1 MIDWFPFDT
10 AAEPARNADDL
21 LRWAAFADVA
31 RLARSVDLR
40 SPETVGHSRRTAET
54 AVALAGRLGWSGSA
68 IALLREAA
76 LVHDVGKVAVSE
88 EILNASGPLTDDE
101 RAILRTHARMG
112 ADIVQGALRPE
123 QVEWVLHHHERH
135 DGTGYPHGLR
145 GDRIPEGARL
155 LALADAWDAMTH
167 RHRSGPLDMV
177 AALEE
182 CVGHSGTQF
191 APAAVEALIDVWPSL
206 PVPQPAAVVA
216 PLRGVPDPV
225 SSVDL
230 ATVGGERTMRF

>member
-10 AAEPARNADDL
+10 AAEPARSADDL

-68 IALLREAA
+68 VALLREAA
-76 LVHDVGKVAVSE
+76 LVHDVGKVAVPE
-88 EILNASGPLTDDE
+88 EILNAPGPLTDDE
-101 RAILRTHARMG
+101 RAVVRTHARMG

-123 QVEWVLHHHERH
+123 QVAWVLHHHERH
-135 DGTGYPHGLR
+135 DGSGYPHGLK
-145 GDRIPEGARL
+145 GDQIPEGARL

-182 CVGHSGTQF
+182 CMAHAGTQF
-191 APAAVEALIDVWPSL
+191 APSVVEALVDAWPIL
-206 PVPQPAAVVA
+206 PAPQPAAVVV
-216 PLRGVPDPV
+216 PLRAVSDPD
-225 SSVDL
+225 SSVGL
-230 ATVGGERTMRF
+230 ATVGGEHTMRF